1 MASARNDNENNFIIP
16 NLVKTILTSI
26 NFDSLSRKIKN
37 PCLVIKKFISKGVC
51 NMKHTKN
58 ILKSL
63 LITVMALSLLAVSCK
78 KDEGGSKPTDPT
90 PITISE
96 KEILDNL
103 KGFKE
108 VTVVTDA
115 KVDFSAVT
123 IGSGGTVDLT
133 VTKNLADLT
142 LTTFK
147 SDMKSALERGT
158 QSIASVT
165 VTVADTSDSQNPKP
179 EADSRNPVVFELTI
193 TAKSGYV
200 LDAGIKGYQQ
210 ADKTVKLTLK
220 FTPSGS
226 EQWK

>member
-1 MASARNDNENNFIIP
+1 
-16 NLVKTILTSI
+16 
-26 NFDSLSRKIKN
+26 
-37 PCLVIKKFISKGVC
+37 
-51 NMKHTKN
+51 MKHTKN

-96 KEILDNL
+96 QDILGNL
-103 KGFKE
+103 KGFQT

-115 KVDFSAVT
+115 TVDFSAVT
-123 IGSGGTVDLT
+123 IGNNGTVDLT
-133 VTKNLADLT
+133 VTKNSTALT

-147 SDMKSALERGT
+147 SDMKTKLEQGT

-165 VTVADTSDSQNPKP
+165 VTVAEASYQSGEEPK
-179 EADSRNPVVFELTI
+179 ANNSKPVVFELTI
-193 TAKSGYV
+193 KAKTGYV
-200 LDAGIKGYQQ
+200 LDAGIKGYQE

-220 FTPSGS
+220 FTPSSGNN
-226 EQWK
+226 WA